1 MTGIDLNRAGTPL
14 LEIVSEPDIRSPD
27 EAVAYL
33 KKLHT
38 LVRYLDIS
46 DGNMQEGSFR
56 CDANV
61 SIRPRGETTLGTRT
75 EMKNIN
81 SFRFVE
87 RAIEYE
93 VERQIDLLEDGG
105 SVVQETRLYDSDKHE
120 TRSMRSKEEAHDY
133 RYFPDPDL
141 PPMVLSQEFV
151 EAIRSTLPEL
161 PDDRCE
167 RFTSEYGL
175 GTDDAAQL
183 TATREVADYYE
194 KVVAGSSGSPGVV
207 ANWVTGELFAGLNR
221 EDLDITDTPVDATQM
236 ATLVSRIHDN
246 TLSGNTAKQVF
257 SALWAGETD
266 VDKIIDARGL
276 KQITDTGAIDA
287 IIDGVLT
294 ECSSQVQQYKEGNEK
309 VFGFLV
315 GQVMKASGG
324 KANPQQVNKLL
335 KSRLR
340 A

>member
-1 MTGIDLNRAGTPL
+1 
-14 LEIVSEPDIRSPD
+14 
-27 EAVAYL
+27 
-33 KKLHT
+33 
-38 LVRYLDIS
+38 
-46 DGNMQEGSFR
+46 
-56 CDANV
+56 
-61 SIRPRGETTLGTRT
+61 
-75 EMKNIN
+75 
-81 SFRFVE
+81 
-87 RAIEYE
+87 
-93 VERQIDLLEDGG
+93 
-105 SVVQETRLYDSDKHE
+105 
-120 TRSMRSKEEAHDY
+120 
-133 RYFPDPDL
+133 
-141 PPMVLSQEFV
+141 MVLSQEFV

-335 KSRLR
+335 KSRLT